1 MADQKTGM
9 FMPALIGGGAAGILT
24 GLPLSGCLC
33 CLWIIGGAML
43 SANILAKNTPTPL
56 SSGDGAVLGIFT
68 GIIAA
73 GFDFLVSIPFEKM
86 NMELARKIFE
96 RIAEYGENIPPG
108 LDQWLDQAP
117 QTSVAMSLL
126 GLLVTA
132 LIFSALGALGGIMG
146 ISLFGK
152 KSIIQKEQGHIDV
165 SQNKIPPQDPDHR

>member
-1 MADQKTGM
+1 MTDQRTGM
-9 FMPALIGGGAAGILT
+9 FIPALIGGGAAGILT

-43 SANILAKNTPTPL
+43 SANILSKNTTTTL
-56 SSGDGAVLGIFT
+56 SSGDGAILGIFT

-73 GFDFLVSIPFEKM
+73 VFDFFVSIPFERM

-96 RIAEYGENIPPG
+96 RIAAYGEDIPSG
-108 LDQWLDQAP
+108 WEQWLDQAP
-117 QTSVAMSLL
+117 QTSIAMSLL

-152 KSIIQKEQGHIDV
+152 KSSPSKQQGIIDV
-165 SQNKIPPQDPDHR
+165 SQDKIPPEDPDHR